1 MVEPKNSTT
10 NIKKTEE
17 KKSSGNDV
25 LAILEKKISFFNDVI
40 HKTLLNVQKNK
51 MLDILGIS
59 DVNSCIVSIK
69 SLSEKLKNISDNMNV
84 FDTDTVIKTLQIINN
99 ELSAVIKLYGTESF
113 DDLLS
118 ICYGTQLNV
127 LFSTEEEKSKY
138 DLLKKY
144 FHPTNYRVIT
154 NTRVKKDQYEKIPIN
169 LECQDISP
177 CITDFHTKVY
187 GMKVNIISTAQ
198 NKHIVIYGVMD
209 DVIVNFMSHKFISK
223 KHADI
228 LKKLPNDADFKSD
241 GFERF
246 IDSLT
251 LNDYFICEY
260 TDVYNKYIGSLT
272 SNKLSKQKTLPQMI
286 KDFITLDLYGKRN
299 VLMQLLIHSNDYEN
313 KYIAY
318 LLYDLLSNES
328 SGSVDSHEQV
338 ILFDSFPWSVK
349 DSFRDAMKKTVQY
362 TQELST
368 FDMNKIPL
376 EQQICLMKSTDT
388 VKEKAMVKL
397 KEVKSKSEDSGSK
410 AKQYL
415 DGLLKVPF
423 GIYRKEPILYTMNE
437 SRCVFKELVNEL
449 SDKNLL
455 KSTLPQLVE
464 SKDEYTSMEM
474 IYYLNN
480 INKTDNTTSNTSN
493 TSTKTEKVDK
503 TDLLKTIE
511 EINQYN
517 KEEGKEQLKIIKKNK
532 KDLQVLI
539 TNYLNTCDEETKSKL
554 LKKNNNSSL
563 PKETKDKITTIQS
576 NLSSINTY
584 MNSVKQTLDEAV
596 YGHEN
601 AKKQIERI
609 IGQWING
616 EQGGYCFGFEGP
628 PGVGKT
634 SLAKRG
640 ISDCLK
646 DKEGISRPF
655 AMIQMGGD
663 SNGSTLHGHNYTYVG
678 STWGGIV
685 QILMDKKCMNP
696 IIFIDELD
704 KISKTEH
711 GKEIVGILTHLLDTT
726 QNDCF
731 QDKYFSGI
739 DLDLSKA
746 LFVLSYNDV
755 DQIDRILLDRIHRI
769 RFSHLSLKDKLV
781 ICNKHVLTEVYK
793 KMGLEGMIHFEQ
805 DVLKF
810 IIEEYTCEAGVRKL
824 KEVLFEIVGE
834 INLDLLKTNSI
845 NHFPINITIED
856 IKTKYFKDKHEV
868 QIQKIHKQPEVGIIN
883 GLWANDAGLGGTL
896 PIQAKFYPAGEF
908 LHLKLTGMV
917 GDVMNESAN
926 VALSIAWNLTPKARQ
941 EEIIRLYSSAGNTK
955 TKIECNYGIHVHF
968 PDGSTHKN
976 GPSGGSCLTTV
987 LYSLLNDKKIKNEIA
1002 MTGEISLDGRITAIG
1017 GLDLKILGGIK
1028 AGVKTFIFPEENKK
1042 DHEKYVEKYKDSTM
1056 NEGISFH
1063 SVEHISN
1070 VFERVFSE

>member
-1 MVEPKNSTT
+1 MVEPKNSAT

-17 KKSSGNDV
+17 KKASGTDV
-25 LAILEKKISFFNDVI
+25 SAILEKKISFFHDVI
-40 HKTLLNVQKNK
+40 HKTLLNVQRNK
-51 MLDILGIS
+51 MLDILGTS

-69 SLSEKLKNISDNMNV
+69 SLSEKLKNLSDNMNV

-99 ELSAVIKLYGTESF
+99 ELSAVIKIYGTDSF

-118 ICYGTQLNV
+118 ICYGTQLNI
-127 LFSTEEEKSKY
+127 LFSTEEEKNKY

-154 NTRVKKDQYEKIPIN
+154 NPQSSKKDNYEKIPIN
-169 LECQDISP
+169 LECQDTSP
-177 CITDFHTKVY
+177 CITDFHSKVY
-187 GMKVNIISTAQ
+187 GMKINIISTAQ
-198 NKHIVIYGVMD
+198 NKHIVIYGILD
-209 DVIVNFMSHKFISK
+209 DIIVNFMSHKFISK

-228 LKKLPNDADFKSD
+228 LKKVPNDVDFKSET
-241 GFERF
+241 FERF
-246 IDSLT
+246 VQSLT
-251 LNDYFICEY
+251 LKDYFICE
-260 TDVYNKYIGSLT
+260 TADVYSKYIGSFT
-272 SNKLSKQKTLPQMI
+272 SNKMSKQKTLPQLI
-286 KDFITLDLYGKRN
+286 KDFIVLDLYGKRN
-299 VLMQLLIHSNDYEN
+299 VLMQLLIHSKDYEN

-318 LLYDLLSNES
+318 LLYDLLSNEV
-328 SGSVDSHEQV
+328 SGSVDSQEQV
-338 ILFDSFPWSVK
+338 VLFDSFPWSIK

-410 AKQYL
+410 ATQYL

-437 SRCVFKELVNEL
+437 SRSVFKELVDEL
-449 SDKNLL
+449 SHKNLL
-455 KSTLPQLVE
+455 KSTLPELVE
-464 SKDEYTSMEM
+464 TKQEYTSMEM

-480 INKTDNTTSNTSN
+480 VNKSDTSNNTTIK
-493 TSTKTEKVDK
+493 KTEKVDK
-503 TDLLKTIE
+503 SDLLKTID

-517 KEEGKEQLKIIKKNK
+517 KEHGKEQIKIIKKNK
-532 KDLQVLI
+532 KDLQMLI
-539 TNYLNTCDEETKSKL
+539 SNYLSKCEDETKSKL
-554 LKKNNNSSL
+554 LKKHDTSSSPL
-563 PKETKDKITTIQS
+563 PKETKDKITIIQS
-576 NLSSINTY
+576 KLASINTY

-739 DLDLSKA
+739 DLDLSNA

-755 DQIDRILLDRIHRI
+755 DQIDRILLDRIHRV
-769 RFSHLSLKDKLV
+769 RFSHLSLKEKLV
-781 ICNKHVLTEVYK
+781 ICNKHVLAEVYK
-793 KMGLEGMIHFEQ
+793 KMGLEGMVHFEQ

-834 INLDLLKTNSI
+834 INLDLLKTNII

-856 IKTKYFKDKHEV
+856 IKTKYFKDKREV
-868 QIQKIHKQPEVGIIN
+868 QVQKIHTQPEVGIIN

-955 TKIECNYGIHVHF
+955 TKFECNYGIHVHF

-1042 DHEKYVEKYKDSTM
+1042 DHEKYVEKYKDSPV

-1070 VFERVFSE
+1070 VFERVFAC